1 MGNEIDPNGKH
12 EEKEFEIACSWS
24 VETTITV
31 KAKSLEEAINIA
43 YDTTTLPDGL
53 YVEGSFQVSRE
64 FTKELNEDVIGA
76 SG

>member
-1 MGNEIDPNGKH
+1 MGNETDPNGKH
-12 EEKEFEIACSWS
+12 EEKEFEIACSWR
-24 VETTITV
+24 VEATMTV

-43 YDTTTLPDGL
+43 YNTTTLPEGL

-64 FTKELNEDVIGA
+64 FTKVLNEDVIGA